1 MGVGWS
7 GGLSLGGRLEG
18 SSKSKSPKLGSS
30 GDLSSGVYCGGAS
43 VDERHNNVMSLLEKI
58 IAESEQKLQRC
69 EV

>member
-30 GDLSSGVYCGGAS
+30 GGLSSGVYRGGGS
-43 VDERHNNVMSLLEKI
+43 VDKRHNSVMSLFEK
-58 IAESEQKLQRC
+58 
-69 EV
+69 V